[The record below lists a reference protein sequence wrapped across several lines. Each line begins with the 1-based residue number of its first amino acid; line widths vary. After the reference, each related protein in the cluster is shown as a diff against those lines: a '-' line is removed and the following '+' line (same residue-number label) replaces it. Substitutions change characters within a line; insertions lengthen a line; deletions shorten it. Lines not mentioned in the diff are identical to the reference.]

1 MKAEKQKSYVAKK
14 VTQLEA
20 TNDKITV
27 EMQKLRKANRVLV
40 DAEVNGLKTMEGAEA
55 RAAQAEKQVID
66 LQQQVLHVETK
77 LGSITE
83 ELKDYKSRCHN
94 LTAVCFAVISDLAV
108 RFQS

>member
-1 MKAEKQKSYVAKK
+1 MAKK

-27 EMQKLRKANRVLV
+27 EMQKLRKANRVLG
-40 DAEVNGLKTMEGAEA
+40 DAEVKGLKTMAGAEA
-55 RAAQAEKQVID
+55 IAAQAEKQVID
-66 LQQQVLHVETK
+66 LQQQLLRVETK

-94 LTAVCFAVISDLAV
+94 PTAVCFAVISDLAV
-108 RFQS
+108 RFES